1 LSHLCVMNLI
11 SLCDDSKLYNDN
23 HKERRPRMQIDIS
36 NRTILVT
43 GASSGLGAH
52 FARLF
57 ASQGARVVVAARR
70 VDRLQSLVEDIA
82 SKGGKAFA
90 VEIDVSDATSTRAA
104 FDAAVAHFGEV
115 DSVVA
120 NAGMN
125 SEGMAIDL
133 SADEF
138 DAVFAVN
145 VKGVFLTIQEAGRRM
160 KAAGSKEREHGRIV
174 IIASIAANV
183 VTTGI
188 AAYSASKAA
197 VQQLGKCIA
206 REWARD
212 GISVNMV
219 NPGYISTEL
228 NGDWFATDGGQKQIA
243 KWPRRRLMEASDLD
257 PVMLHLVS
265 DASRRVTGSVYTVDD
280 GQSV

>member
-1 LSHLCVMNLI
+1 MITDL
-11 SLCDDSKLYNDN
+11 
-23 HKERRPRMQIDIS
+23 S
-36 NRTILVT
+36 NRTIFVT

-52 FARLF
+52 FAHLF
-57 ASQGARVVVAARR
+57 ANQGAQVVVAARR

-90 VEIDVSDATSTRAA
+90 VAMDVSDAASTRAA
-104 FDAAVAHFGEV
+104 FDAAITHFGAV
-115 DSVVA
+115 DAVVA

-125 SEGMAIDL
+125 SEGMAMDL

-145 VKGVFLTIQEAGRRM
+145 VKGVFLTIQEAARRM

-197 VQQLGKCIA
+197 VQQLGKCVA

-212 GISVNMV
+212 GICVNMV

-228 NGDWFATDGGQKQIA
+228 NADWFATEGGQKQIA

-265 DASRRVTGSVYTVDD
+265 DAARRVTGSVYTVDD

>member
-1 LSHLCVMNLI
+1 
-11 SLCDDSKLYNDN
+11 
-23 HKERRPRMQIDIS
+23 MQIDIS
-36 NRTILVT
+36 NRTIFVT

-90 VEIDVSDATSTRAA
+90 VEMDVSDATSTRAA